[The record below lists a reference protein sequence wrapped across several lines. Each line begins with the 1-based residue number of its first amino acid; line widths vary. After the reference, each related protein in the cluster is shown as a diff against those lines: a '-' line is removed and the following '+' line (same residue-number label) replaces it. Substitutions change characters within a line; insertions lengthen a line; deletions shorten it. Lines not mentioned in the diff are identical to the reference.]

1 MTARGAQLPAVASL
15 FSWPE
20 LVAIEEMERERRA
33 LIARIE
39 TLPRCSH
46 RRIVLA
52 ARLQELTH
60 RSLVARIEL
69 RQRCR

>member
-1 MTARGAQLPAVASL
+1 MTARGAQIPAVAPL

-20 LVAIEEMERERRA
+20 LVAIEEIERERRA
-33 LIARIE
+33 LKARIE
-39 TLPRCSH
+39 TLPRCSY

-60 RSLVARIEL
+60 RSLAAQVAL
-69 RQRCR
+69 RRRCR